1 MSYPPPV
8 IERVEDLRMGSD
20 ATPAISNHV
29 LDIILGRSS
38 TKKFADTPVTREQL
52 DVLLSAA
59 VRAPD
64 HGLLAPWRF
73 TVVEG
78 GSRAVLGNAMA
89 AGLREKSP
97 DADSETLE
105 REAAKAW
112 RSPTLL
118 VVSAVARSHPKVP
131 EIEQWVAVGAA
142 IQNLWIAAE
151 SLGLGAAW
159 KTGSHAYSPV
169 VKRALGLD
177 DSENIIGFIHL
188 GTPLGKGPV
197 RPADFASRTRWL

>member
-1 MSYPPPV
+1 MSSGTTKAELNPT
-8 IERVEDLRMGSD
+8 IEK
-20 ATPAISNHV
+20 
-29 LDIILGRSS
+29 ILNRSS
-38 TKKFADTPVTREQL
+38 TKKFADTPVSREQL
-52 DVLLSAA
+52 ELLLTAA

-78 GSRAVLGNAMA
+78 ERRALLGKAMA
-89 AGLREKSP
+89 AALREKSP
-97 DADSETLE
+97 DADDEALD
-105 REAAKAW
+105 RESSKAM

-118 VVSAVARSHPKVP
+118 VVSAVTQPHPKVP

-159 KTGSHAYSPV
+159 KTGSHAYSLL
-169 VKRALGLD
+169 VKQALGLAPD
-177 DSENIIGFIHL
+177 ERIIGFIHL
-188 GTPLGKGPV
+188 GTAVSKGPV
-197 RPADFASRTRWL
+197 RPADFAGRTRWL

>member
-20 ATPAISNHV
+20 TTQATSNHA
-29 LDIILGRSS
+29 LNTILGRSS

-52 DVLLSAA
+52 EVLLTAA

-64 HGLLAPWRF
+64 HGLIAPWRF
-73 TVVEG
+73 TVIEG
-78 GSRAVLGNAMA
+78 ESRALLANAMA
-89 AGLREKSP
+89 AALREKAP

-105 REAAKAW
+105 REASKAW

-118 VVSAVARSHPKVP
+118 VVSATARPHPKVP

-159 KTGSHAYSPV
+159 KTGSHAYSSL
-169 VKRALGLD
+169 VKQALGLD
-177 DSENIIGFIHL
+177 ESDNIIGFIHL
-188 GTPLGKGPV
+188 GTPLSKGPV